1 MKWLVT
7 GAAGFIGS
15 HLVERLLNDGET
27 VVGLDNLSTGK
38 TANLEEVRAAV
49 DDQAWKNFTWIQGD
63 IENAECLPA
72 SMQGVQVVLHQ
83 AALGSV
89 PRSIENPLA
98 THRANVTGF
107 LNVLEAARQHGV
119 RRVVYASSSAVYG
132 DSPDLPKVESNVGRC
147 LSPYASSKRCN
158 EIYAEAYAAAYG
170 MELIGLRYF
179 NVFGPRQDPNGAYA
193 AVIPRWI
200 NALLQGKP
208 ITIYGDGETSRD
220 FCYVANVVQANLL
233 AGRTSNSEAINQ
245 VYNIAVHAHTTL
257 NHLFIILRERLQALM
272 HLDSNMESIYE
283 SYRLGDIRH
292 SFAEISKAQRLLN
305 YHPTHSIIQG
315 LDATLPWYQPQFL
328 RGEPK

>member
-15 HLVERLLNDGET
+15 HLVERLLNDGES
-27 VVGLDNLSTGK
+27 VVGFDNLSTGK
-38 TANLEEVRAAV
+38 TANLEEVKAAV
-49 DDQAWKNFTWIQGD
+49 GDQAWKNFTWIQGD

-72 SMQGVQVVLHQ
+72 AMQGVQVVLHQ

-179 NVFGPRQDPNGAYA
+179 NVFGQRQDPNGAYA

-208 ITIYGDGETSRD
+208 VTIYGDGETSRD

-233 AGRTSNSEAINQ
+233 AGLTTNPKALNQ

-257 NHLFIILRERLQALM
+257 NELYILLREQLKKNIPAVAKIDAVYAEFRC
-272 HLDSNMESIYE
+272 
-283 SYRLGDIRH
+283 GDIRH
-292 SFAEISKAQRLLN
+292 SFAEIGKAQGLLG
-305 YHPTHSIIQG
+305 YHPTHTIVQG
-315 LDATLPWYQPQFL
+315 LNTLLPWYCARFA
-328 RGEPK
+328 